1 MIRLSIIIKY
11 YLYSFLLLD
20 ALSGFMRIYS
30 GITNPL
36 FNIGYW
42 VRGPILV
49 LLFFYY
55 LVKLKNKKLFI
66 DEILA
71 MMIFAYFIFNLILNY
86 TIMPS
91 TRMIIENIPYILRQ
105 QFLIFLLVYLRN
117 RFIFSETLIKK
128 VVMINFSIL
137 TLNLMIGYFLGFG
150 LESYRFSGTSK
161 GMFQGGNPVSILNLV
176 FFTFFLMD
184 GALRK
189 KLIPIALTFF
199 NGFVI
204 ASKSIFG
211 FVIPIFFAL
220 KRRYLSLNKIIFY
233 NIFAIIII
241 FSFDYM
247 TNKAVE
253 LYEERFGL
261 NITKSI
267 AAAERVGGLYDNK
280 TLNNVAS
287 INFRRYASM
296 NIQMEESLDGF
307 NSTFFGISLAGQNIF
322 WEKRGE
328 FIFRHASMDFF
339 DFFFKYGIVGTIL
352 FVLILFKN
360 YRLYVSK
367 IFNRDGLVFTLFFL
381 YAFFGGHVIDSVT
394 SGSLFFFFLGK
405 ISGNNNQ
412 DGLIINK
419 D

>member
-1 MIRLSIIIKY
+1 MIRLSAIIKY
-11 YLYSFLLLD
+11 YLYFFLLID
-20 ALSGFMRIYS
+20 AFSGFIRIYS
-30 GITNPL
+30 GITNPI

-49 LLFFYY
+49 LLLYYY
-55 LVKLKNKKLFI
+55 LIQLKKRKLFI
-66 DEILA
+66 DEFLA
-71 MMIFAYFIFNLILNY
+71 LIIFAYFIFNLFLNY

-91 TRMIIENIPYILRQ
+91 SRMIIENIPYILRQ
-105 QFLIFLLVYLRN
+105 QFLIFLLVYIRN
-117 RFIFSETLIKK
+117 RLTFSDALVKK
-128 VVMINFSIL
+128 VIMINFSVL
-137 TLNLMIGYFLGFG
+137 TLNLVIGYFLGFG

-189 KLIPIALTFF
+189 NFIPILLTFF

-211 FVIPIFFAL
+211 FIIPIFFAL

-233 NIFAIIII
+233 NILAIIIL

-247 TNKAVE
+247 SNKAVE
-253 LYEERFGL
+253 LYEKRFGL
-261 NITKSI
+261 NISKSI
-267 AAAERVGGLYDNK
+267 AAAERVGGLYDNQ

-296 NIQMEESLDGF
+296 NIQMEESWKGF
-307 NSTFFGISLAGQNIF
+307 NSTIFGISLAGQNIF

-339 DFFFKYGIVGTIL
+339 DFFFKYGIIGTVI
-352 FVLILFKN
+352 FTMILFKN
-360 YRLYVSK
+360 YNLYISK
-367 IFNRDGLVFTLFFL
+367 IFSRDGLVFTLFFL

-405 ISGNNNQ
+405 ISGKNNQ
-412 DGLIINK
+412 NDSN
-419 D
+419 

>member
-1 MIRLSIIIKY
+1 MIRLSAIIKY
-11 YLYSFLLLD
+11 YLYFFLLID
-20 ALSGFMRIYS
+20 AFSGFIRIYS
-30 GITNPL
+30 GITNPI

-49 LLFFYY
+49 LLLYYY
-55 LVKLKNKKLFI
+55 LIQLKKRKLFI
-66 DEILA
+66 DEFLA
-71 MMIFAYFIFNLILNY
+71 LIIFAYFIFNLFLNY

-91 TRMIIENIPYILRQ
+91 SRMIIENIPYILRQ
-105 QFLIFLLVYLRN
+105 QFLIFLLVYIRN
-117 RFIFSETLIKK
+117 RLTFSDALVKK
-128 VVMINFSIL
+128 VIMINFSVL
-137 TLNLMIGYFLGFG
+137 TLNLVIGYFLGFG

-189 KLIPIALTFF
+189 KLIPILLTFF

-211 FVIPIFFAL
+211 FIIPIFFAL

-233 NIFAIIII
+233 NILAIIIL

-247 TNKAVE
+247 SNKAVE
-253 LYEERFGL
+253 LYEKRFGL
-261 NITKSI
+261 NISKSI
-267 AAAERVGGLYDNK
+267 AAAERVGGLYDNQ

-296 NIQMEESLDGF
+296 NIQMEESWKGF
-307 NSTFFGISLAGQNIF
+307 NSTIFGISLAGQNIF

-339 DFFFKYGIVGTIL
+339 DFFFKYGIIGTVL
-352 FVLILFKN
+352 FTMILFKN
-360 YRLYVSK
+360 YNLYISK
-367 IFNRDGLVFTLFFL
+367 IFSRDGLVFTLFFL

-394 SGSLFFFFLGK
+394 SGTLFFFFLGK
-405 ISGNNNQ
+405 ISGKNNQ
-412 DGLIINK
+412 NDSN
-419 D
+419 

>member
-1 MIRLSIIIKY
+1 MIRLSAIIRY
-11 YLYSFLLLD
+11 YLYFFLLID
-20 ALSGFMRIYS
+20 AFSGFTRIYS
-30 GITNPL
+30 GITNPI

-49 LLFFYY
+49 LLLYYY
-55 LVKLKNKKLFI
+55 LIQLKKRKLFI
-66 DEILA
+66 DEFLA
-71 MMIFAYFIFNLILNY
+71 LIIFAYFIFNLFLNY

-91 TRMIIENIPYILRQ
+91 SRMIIENIPYILRQ
-105 QFLIFLLVYLRN
+105 QFLIFLLVYIRN
-117 RFIFSETLIKK
+117 RLTFSDALVKK
-128 VVMINFSIL
+128 VIMINFSVL
-137 TLNLMIGYFLGFG
+137 TLNLVIGYFLGFG

-189 KLIPIALTFF
+189 KFIPILLTFF

-211 FVIPIFFAL
+211 FIIPIFFAL

-233 NIFAIIII
+233 NILAIIILL
-241 FSFDYM
+241 SFDYM
-247 TNKAVE
+247 SNKAVE
-253 LYEERFGL
+253 LYEKRFGL
-261 NITKSI
+261 NISKSI
-267 AAAERVGGLYDNK
+267 AAAERVGGLYDNQ

-296 NIQMEESLDGF
+296 NIQMEESWKGF
-307 NSTFFGISLAGQNIF
+307 NSTIFGISLAGQNIF

-339 DFFFKYGIVGTIL
+339 DFFFKYGIIGTVL
-352 FVLILFKN
+352 FTMILFKN
-360 YRLYVSK
+360 YNLYISK
-367 IFNRDGLVFTLFFL
+367 IFSRDGLVFTLFFL

-405 ISGNNNQ
+405 ISGKNNQ
-412 DGLIINK
+412 NDSN
-419 D
+419 

>member
-1 MIRLSIIIKY
+1 MIRLSAIIKY
-11 YLYSFLLLD
+11 YLYFFLLID
-20 ALSGFMRIYS
+20 AFSGFIRIYS
-30 GITNPL
+30 GITNPI

-49 LLFFYY
+49 FLLYYY
-55 LVKLKNKKLFI
+55 LIQLKKRKLFI
-66 DEILA
+66 DEFLA
-71 MMIFAYFIFNLILNY
+71 LVIFTYFMFNLILNY

-91 TRMIIENIPYILRQ
+91 SRMILENIPYILRQ
-105 QFLIFLLVYLRN
+105 QFLIFLLVYIRN
-117 RFIFSETLIKK
+117 RLTFSDALVKK
-128 VVMINFSIL
+128 VIMINFSIL
-137 TLNLMIGYFLGFG
+137 TINLVIGYFLGFG

-189 KLIPIALTFF
+189 KFIPILFTFF

-211 FVIPIFFAL
+211 FIIPIFFAL

-233 NIFAIIII
+233 NILAIIIL

-247 TNKAVE
+247 SNKAIE
-253 LYEERFGL
+253 LYEKRFGL
-261 NITKSI
+261 NISKSI
-267 AAAERVGGLYDNK
+267 AAAEKVGGLYDNQ

-287 INFRRYASM
+287 VNFRRYASM
-296 NIQMEESLDGF
+296 NIQMEESWKGF
-307 NSTFFGISLAGQNIF
+307 NSTIFGISLAGQNIF

-339 DFFFKYGIVGTIL
+339 DFFFKYGIIGTVL
-352 FVLILFKN
+352 FIMILFKN
-360 YRLYVSK
+360 FNLYVSK
-367 IFNRDGLVFTLFFL
+367 IFSRDGLVFTLFFL

-405 ISGNNNQ
+405 ISGKNNQ
-412 DGLIINK
+412 NDSN
-419 D
+419 

>member
-1 MIRLSIIIKY
+1 MIRLSAIIKY
-11 YLYSFLLLD
+11 YLYFFLLID
-20 ALSGFMRIYS
+20 AFSGFIRIYS
-30 GITNPL
+30 GITNPI

-49 LLFFYY
+49 LLLYYY
-55 LVKLKNKKLFI
+55 LIQLKKRKLFI
-66 DEILA
+66 DEFLA
-71 MMIFAYFIFNLILNY
+71 LIIFAYFIFNLFLNY
-86 TIMPS
+86 TILPS
-91 TRMIIENIPYILRQ
+91 SRMIIENIPYILRQ
-105 QFLIFLLVYLRN
+105 QFLIFLLVYIRN
-117 RFIFSETLIKK
+117 RLTFSDALVKK
-128 VVMINFSIL
+128 VIMINFSVL
-137 TLNLMIGYFLGFG
+137 TLNLVIGYFLGFG

-189 KLIPIALTFF
+189 KFIPILLTFF

-211 FVIPIFFAL
+211 FIIPIFFAL

-233 NIFAIIII
+233 NILAIIIL

-247 TNKAVE
+247 SNKAVE
-253 LYEERFGL
+253 LYEKRFGL
-261 NITKSI
+261 NISKSI
-267 AAAERVGGLYDNK
+267 AAAERVGGLYDNQ

-296 NIQMEESLDGF
+296 NIQMEESWKGF
-307 NSTFFGISLAGQNIF
+307 NSTIFGISLAGQNIF

-339 DFFFKYGIVGTIL
+339 DFFFKYGIIGTVL
-352 FVLILFKN
+352 FTMILFKN
-360 YRLYVSK
+360 YNLYISK
-367 IFNRDGLVFTLFFL
+367 IFTRDGLVFTLFFL

-405 ISGNNNQ
+405 ISGKNNQ
-412 DGLIINK
+412 NDSN
-419 D
+419 

>member
-1 MIRLSIIIKY
+1 MIRLSAIIKY
-11 YLYSFLLLD
+11 YLYFFLLID
-20 ALSGFMRIYS
+20 AFSGFIRIYS
-30 GITNPL
+30 GITNPI

-49 LLFFYY
+49 LLLYYY
-55 LVKLKNKKLFI
+55 LIQLKKRKLFI
-66 DEILA
+66 DEFLA
-71 MMIFAYFIFNLILNY
+71 LIIFTYFIFNLFLNY

-91 TRMIIENIPYILRQ
+91 SRMIIENIPYILRQ
-105 QFLIFLLVYLRN
+105 QFLIFLLVYIRN
-117 RFIFSETLIKK
+117 RLTFSDALVKK
-128 VVMINFSIL
+128 VIMINFSVL
-137 TLNLMIGYFLGFG
+137 TLNLVIGYFLGFG

-189 KLIPIALTFF
+189 KFIPILLTFF

-211 FVIPIFFAL
+211 FIIPIFFAL

-233 NIFAIIII
+233 NILAIIIL

-247 TNKAVE
+247 SNKAVE
-253 LYEERFGL
+253 LYEKRFGL
-261 NITKSI
+261 NISKSI
-267 AAAERVGGLYDNK
+267 AAAERVGGLYDNQ

-296 NIQMEESLDGF
+296 NIQMEESWKGF
-307 NSTFFGISLAGQNIF
+307 NSTIFGISLAGQNIF

-339 DFFFKYGIVGTIL
+339 DFFFKYGIIGTVL
-352 FVLILFKN
+352 FTMILFKN
-360 YRLYVSK
+360 YNLYISK
-367 IFNRDGLVFTLFFL
+367 IFSRDGLVFTLFFL

-405 ISGNNNQ
+405 ISGKNNQ
-412 DGLIINK
+412 NDSN
-419 D
+419 

>member
-1 MIRLSIIIKY
+1 MIRLSVIIKY
-11 YLYSFLLLD
+11 YLYFFLLID
-20 ALSGFMRIYS
+20 AFSGFIRIYS
-30 GITNPL
+30 GITNPI

-49 LLFFYY
+49 FLLYYY
-55 LVKLKNKKLFI
+55 LIQLKKRKLFI
-66 DEILA
+66 DEFLA
-71 MMIFAYFIFNLILNY
+71 LIIFAYFIFNLFLNY

-91 TRMIIENIPYILRQ
+91 SRMIIENIPYILRQ
-105 QFLIFLLVYLRN
+105 QFLIFLLVYIRN
-117 RFIFSETLIKK
+117 RLTFSDALVKI
-128 VVMINFSIL
+128 VIMINFSVL
-137 TLNLMIGYFLGFG
+137 TLNLVIGYFLGFG

-189 KLIPIALTFF
+189 KFIPILLTFF

-211 FVIPIFFAL
+211 FIIPIFFAL

-233 NIFAIIII
+233 NILAIIIL

-247 TNKAVE
+247 SNKAVE
-253 LYEERFGL
+253 LYEKRFGL
-261 NITKSI
+261 NISKSI
-267 AAAERVGGLYDNK
+267 AAAERVGGLYDNQ

-296 NIQMEESLDGF
+296 NIQMEESWKGF
-307 NSTFFGISLAGQNIF
+307 NSTIFGISLAGQNIF

-339 DFFFKYGIVGTIL
+339 DFFFKYGIIGTVLFTMIL
-352 FVLILFKN
+352 IKN
-360 YRLYVSK
+360 YNLYILK
-367 IFNRDGLVFTLFFL
+367 IFSRDGLVFTLFFL

-405 ISGNNNQ
+405 ISGKNNQ
-412 DGLIINK
+412 NDSN
-419 D
+419 

>member
-1 MIRLSIIIKY
+1 MIRLSVIIKY
-11 YLYSFLLLD
+11 YLYFFLLID
-20 ALSGFMRIYS
+20 AFSGFIRIYS
-30 GITNPL
+30 GITNPI

-49 LLFFYY
+49 LLLYYY
-55 LVKLKNKKLFI
+55 LIQLKKRKLFI
-66 DEILA
+66 DEFLA
-71 MMIFAYFIFNLILNY
+71 LIIFAYFIFNLFLNY
-86 TIMPS
+86 TILPS
-91 TRMIIENIPYILRQ
+91 SRMIIENIPYILRQ
-105 QFLIFLLVYLRN
+105 QFLIFLLVYIRN
-117 RFIFSETLIKK
+117 RLTFSDALVKK
-128 VVMINFSIL
+128 VIMINFSVL
-137 TLNLMIGYFLGFG
+137 TLNLVIGYFLGFG

-189 KLIPIALTFF
+189 KFIPILLTFF

-211 FVIPIFFAL
+211 FIIPIFFAL

-233 NIFAIIII
+233 NILAIIILL
-241 FSFDYM
+241 SFDYM
-247 TNKAVE
+247 SNKAVE
-253 LYEERFGL
+253 LYEKRFGL
-261 NITKSI
+261 NISKSI
-267 AAAERVGGLYDNK
+267 AAAERVGGLYDNQ

-296 NIQMEESLDGF
+296 NIQMEESWKGF
-307 NSTFFGISLAGQNIF
+307 NSTIFGISLAGQNIF

-339 DFFFKYGIVGTIL
+339 DFFFKYGIIGTVL
-352 FVLILFKN
+352 FTMILFKN
-360 YRLYVSK
+360 YKLYISK
-367 IFNRDGLVFTLFFL
+367 IFSRDGLVFTLFFL

-405 ISGNNNQ
+405 ISGKNNQ
-412 DGLIINK
+412 NDSN
-419 D
+419 

>member
-1 MIRLSIIIKY
+1 MIRLSAIIKY
-11 YLYSFLLLD
+11 YLYFFLLID
-20 ALSGFMRIYS
+20 AFSGFIRIYS
-30 GITNPL
+30 GITNPI

-49 LLFFYY
+49 FLLYYY
-55 LVKLKNKKLFI
+55 LIQLKKRKLFI
-66 DEILA
+66 DEFLA
-71 MMIFAYFIFNLILNY
+71 LVIFAYFIFNLFLNY

-91 TRMIIENIPYILRQ
+91 SRMIIENIPYILRQ
-105 QFLIFLLVYLRN
+105 QFLIFLLVYIRN
-117 RFIFSETLIKK
+117 RLTFSEALVKK
-128 VVMINFSIL
+128 VIMINFSIL
-137 TLNLMIGYFLGFG
+137 TINLVIGYFLGFG

-189 KLIPIALTFF
+189 RFIPILFTFF

-211 FVIPIFFAL
+211 FIIPIFFAL

-233 NIFAIIII
+233 NILAIIIL

-247 TNKAVE
+247 SNKAIE
-253 LYEERFGL
+253 LYEKRFGL
-261 NITKSI
+261 NISKSI
-267 AAAERVGGLYDNK
+267 AAAEKVGGLYDNQ

-287 INFRRYASM
+287 VNFRRYASM
-296 NIQMEESLDGF
+296 NIQMEESWKGF
-307 NSTFFGISLAGQNIF
+307 NSTIFGISLAGQNIF

-339 DFFFKYGIVGTIL
+339 DFFFKYGIIGTVL
-352 FVLILFKN
+352 FIMILFKN
-360 YRLYVSK
+360 FNLYVSK
-367 IFNRDGLVFTLFFL
+367 MFSRDGLVFTLFFL

-405 ISGNNNQ
+405 ISGKNNQ
-412 DGLIINK
+412 NDSN
-419 D
+419 

>member
-1 MIRLSIIIKY
+1 MIRLSVIIKY
-11 YLYSFLLLD
+11 YLYFFLLID
-20 ALSGFMRIYS
+20 AFSGFIRIYS
-30 GITNPL
+30 GITNPI

-42 VRGPILV
+42 VRGPILI
-49 LLFFYY
+49 LLLYYY
-55 LVKLKNKKLFI
+55 LIQLKKRKLFI
-66 DEILA
+66 DEFLA
-71 MMIFAYFIFNLILNY
+71 LIIFAYFIFNLFLNY

-91 TRMIIENIPYILRQ
+91 SRMIIENIPYILRQ
-105 QFLIFLLVYLRN
+105 QFLIFLLVYIRN
-117 RFIFSETLIKK
+117 RLTFSDALVKK
-128 VVMINFSIL
+128 VIMINFSVL
-137 TLNLMIGYFLGFG
+137 TLNLVIGYFLGFG

-189 KLIPIALTFF
+189 KFIPILLTFF

-211 FVIPIFFAL
+211 FIIPIFFAL

-233 NIFAIIII
+233 NILAIIIL

-247 TNKAVE
+247 SNKAVE
-253 LYEERFGL
+253 LYEKRFGL
-261 NITKSI
+261 NISKSI
-267 AAAERVGGLYDNK
+267 AAAERVGGLYDNQ

-296 NIQMEESLDGF
+296 NIQMEESLKGF
-307 NSTFFGISLAGQNIF
+307 NSTIFGISLAGQNIF

-339 DFFFKYGIVGTIL
+339 DFFFKYGIIGTVL
-352 FVLILFKN
+352 FTMILFKN
-360 YRLYVSK
+360 YNLYISK
-367 IFNRDGLVFTLFFL
+367 IFSRDGLVFTLFFL

-405 ISGNNNQ
+405 ISGKNNQ
-412 DGLIINK
+412 NDSN
-419 D
+419 

>member
-1 MIRLSIIIKY
+1 MIRLSVIIKY
-11 YLYSFLLLD
+11 YLYFFLLID
-20 ALSGFMRIYS
+20 AFSGFIRIYS
-30 GITNPL
+30 GITNPI

-49 LLFFYY
+49 LLLYYY
-55 LVKLKNKKLFI
+55 LIQLKKRKLFI
-66 DEILA
+66 DEFLA
-71 MMIFAYFIFNLILNY
+71 LIIFAYFIFNLFLNY
-86 TIMPS
+86 TILPS
-91 TRMIIENIPYILRQ
+91 SRMIIENIPYILRQ
-105 QFLIFLLVYLRN
+105 QFLIFLLVYIRN
-117 RFIFSETLIKK
+117 RLTFSDALVKK
-128 VVMINFSIL
+128 VIMINFSVL
-137 TLNLMIGYFLGFG
+137 TLNLVIGYFLGFG

-189 KLIPIALTFF
+189 KLIPILLTFF

-211 FVIPIFFAL
+211 FIIPIFFAL

-233 NIFAIIII
+233 NILAIIIL

-247 TNKAVE
+247 SNKAVE
-253 LYEERFGL
+253 LYEKRFGL
-261 NITKSI
+261 NISKSI
-267 AAAERVGGLYDNK
+267 AAAERVGGLYDNQ

-296 NIQMEESLDGF
+296 NIQMEESWKGF
-307 NSTFFGISLAGQNIF
+307 NSTIFGISLAGQNIF

-339 DFFFKYGIVGTIL
+339 DFFFKYGIIGTVL
-352 FVLILFKN
+352 FTMILFKN
-360 YRLYVSK
+360 YNLYISK
-367 IFNRDGLVFTLFFL
+367 IFNRDGLVFILFFL

-405 ISGNNNQ
+405 ISGKNNQ
-412 DGLIINK
+412 NDSN
-419 D
+419 

>member
-1 MIRLSIIIKY
+1 MIRLSVIIKY
-11 YLYSFLLLD
+11 YLYFFLLID
-20 ALSGFMRIYS
+20 AFSGFIRIYS
-30 GITNPL
+30 GITNPI

-42 VRGPILV
+42 VRGPILI
-49 LLFFYY
+49 LLLYYY
-55 LVKLKNKKLFI
+55 LIQLKKRKLFI
-66 DEILA
+66 DEFLA
-71 MMIFAYFIFNLILNY
+71 LIIFAYFIFNLFLNY

-91 TRMIIENIPYILRQ
+91 SRMIIENIPYILRQ
-105 QFLIFLLVYLRN
+105 QFLIFLLVYIRN
-117 RFIFSETLIKK
+117 RLTFSDALVKK
-128 VVMINFSIL
+128 VIMINFSVL
-137 TLNLMIGYFLGFG
+137 TLNLVIGYFLGFG

-189 KLIPIALTFF
+189 KFIPILLTFF

-211 FVIPIFFAL
+211 FIIPIFFAL

-233 NIFAIIII
+233 NILAIIIL

-247 TNKAVE
+247 SNKAVE
-253 LYEERFGL
+253 LYEKRFGL
-261 NITKSI
+261 NISKSI
-267 AAAERVGGLYDNK
+267 AAAERVGGLYDNQ

-296 NIQMEESLDGF
+296 NIQMEESWKGF
-307 NSTFFGISLAGQNIF
+307 NSTIFGISLAGQNIF

-339 DFFFKYGIVGTIL
+339 DFFFKYGIIGTVL
-352 FVLILFKN
+352 FTMILFKN
-360 YRLYVSK
+360 YKLYISK
-367 IFNRDGLVFTLFFL
+367 IFSRDGLVFTLFFL

-405 ISGNNNQ
+405 ISGKNNQ
-412 DGLIINK
+412 NDSN
-419 D
+419 

>member
-1 MIRLSIIIKY
+1 MIRLSVIIKY
-11 YLYSFLLLD
+11 YLYFFLLID
-20 ALSGFMRIYS
+20 AFSGFIRIYS
-30 GITNPL
+30 GITNPI

-42 VRGPILV
+42 VRGPILI
-49 LLFFYY
+49 LLLYYY
-55 LVKLKNKKLFI
+55 LIQLKKRKLFI
-66 DEILA
+66 DEFLA
-71 MMIFAYFIFNLILNY
+71 LIIFAYFIFNLFLNY

-91 TRMIIENIPYILRQ
+91 SRMIIENIPYILRQ
-105 QFLIFLLVYLRN
+105 QFLIFLLVYIRN
-117 RFIFSETLIKK
+117 RLTFSDALVKK
-128 VVMINFSIL
+128 VIMINFSVL
-137 TLNLMIGYFLGFG
+137 TLNLVIGYFLGFG

-189 KLIPIALTFF
+189 KLIPILLTFF

-211 FVIPIFFAL
+211 FIIPIFFAL

-233 NIFAIIII
+233 NILAIIIL

-247 TNKAVE
+247 SNKAVE
-253 LYEERFGL
+253 LYEKRFGL
-261 NITKSI
+261 NISKSI
-267 AAAERVGGLYDNK
+267 AAAERVGGLYDNQ

-296 NIQMEESLDGF
+296 NIQMEESWKGF
-307 NSTFFGISLAGQNIF
+307 NSTIFGISLAGQNIF

-339 DFFFKYGIVGTIL
+339 DFFFKYGIIGTVL
-352 FVLILFKN
+352 FTMILFKN
-360 YRLYVSK
+360 YNLYISK
-367 IFNRDGLVFTLFFL
+367 IFSRDGLVFTLFFL

-405 ISGNNNQ
+405 ISGKNNQ
-412 DGLIINK
+412 NDSN
-419 D
+419 

>member
-1 MIRLSIIIKY
+1 MIRLSVIIKY
-11 YLYSFLLLD
+11 YLYFFLLID
-20 ALSGFMRIYS
+20 AFSGFIRIYS
-30 GITNPL
+30 GITNPI

-49 LLFFYY
+49 LLLYYY
-55 LVKLKNKKLFI
+55 LIQLKKRKLFI
-66 DEILA
+66 DEFLA
-71 MMIFAYFIFNLILNY
+71 LIIFAYFIFNLFLNY

-91 TRMIIENIPYILRQ
+91 SRMIIENIPYILRQ
-105 QFLIFLLVYLRN
+105 QFLIFLLVYIRN
-117 RFIFSETLIKK
+117 RLTFSDALVKK
-128 VVMINFSIL
+128 VIMINFSVL
-137 TLNLMIGYFLGFG
+137 TLNLVIGYFLGFG

-189 KLIPIALTFF
+189 KFIPILLTFF

-211 FVIPIFFAL
+211 FIIPIFFAL

-233 NIFAIIII
+233 NILAIIIL

-247 TNKAVE
+247 SNKAVE
-253 LYEERFGL
+253 LYEKRFGL
-261 NITKSI
+261 NISKSI
-267 AAAERVGGLYDNK
+267 AAAERVGGLYDNQ

-296 NIQMEESLDGF
+296 NIQMEESWKGF
-307 NSTFFGISLAGQNIF
+307 NSTIFGISLAGQNIF

-339 DFFFKYGIVGTIL
+339 DFFFKYGIIGTVL
-352 FVLILFKN
+352 FTMILFKN
-360 YRLYVSK
+360 YKLYISK
-367 IFNRDGLVFTLFFL
+367 IFSRDGLVFTLFFL

-405 ISGNNNQ
+405 ISGKNNKN
-412 DGLIINK
+412 DSN
-419 D
+419 

>member
-1 MIRLSIIIKY
+1 MIRLSAIIKY
-11 YLYSFLLLD
+11 YLYFFLLID
-20 ALSGFMRIYS
+20 AFSGFIRIYS
-30 GITNPL
+30 GITNPI

-49 LLFFYY
+49 FLLYYY
-55 LVKLKNKKLFI
+55 LIQLKKRKLFI
-66 DEILA
+66 DEFLA
-71 MMIFAYFIFNLILNY
+71 LVIFSYFIFNLFLNY

-91 TRMIIENIPYILRQ
+91 SRMILENIPYILRQ
-105 QFLIFLLVYLRN
+105 QFLIFLLVYIRN
-117 RFIFSETLIKK
+117 RLTFSDALVKK
-128 VVMINFSIL
+128 VIMINFSIL
-137 TLNLMIGYFLGFG
+137 TINLVIGYFLGFG

-189 KLIPIALTFF
+189 RFIPILFTFF

-211 FVIPIFFAL
+211 FIIPIFFAL

-233 NIFAIIII
+233 NILAIIIL

-247 TNKAVE
+247 SNKAIE
-253 LYEERFGL
+253 LYEKRFGL
-261 NITKSI
+261 NISKSI
-267 AAAERVGGLYDNK
+267 AAAEKVGGLYDNQ

-287 INFRRYASM
+287 VNFRRYASM
-296 NIQMEESLDGF
+296 NIQMEESWKGF
-307 NSTFFGISLAGQNIF
+307 NSTIFGISLAGQNIF

-339 DFFFKYGIVGTIL
+339 DFFFKYGIMGTVL
-352 FVLILFKN
+352 FIMILFKN
-360 YRLYVSK
+360 FNLYVSK
-367 IFNRDGLVFTLFFL
+367 IFSRDGLVFTLFFL

-405 ISGNNNQ
+405 ISGKNNQ
-412 DGLIINK
+412 NDSN
-419 D
+419 

>member
-1 MIRLSIIIKY
+1 MIRLSVIIKY
-11 YLYSFLLLD
+11 YLYFFLLID
-20 ALSGFMRIYS
+20 AFSGFIRIYS
-30 GITNPL
+30 GITNPI

-49 LLFFYY
+49 FLLYYY
-55 LVKLKNKKLFI
+55 LIQLKKRKLFI
-66 DEILA
+66 DEFLA
-71 MMIFAYFIFNLILNY
+71 LIIFAYFIFNLFLNY

-91 TRMIIENIPYILRQ
+91 SRMIIENIPYILRQ
-105 QFLIFLLVYLRN
+105 QFLIFLLVYIRN
-117 RFIFSETLIKK
+117 RLTFSDALVKK
-128 VVMINFSIL
+128 VIMINFSVL
-137 TLNLMIGYFLGFG
+137 TLNLVIGYFLGFG

-189 KLIPIALTFF
+189 KFIPILLTFF

-211 FVIPIFFAL
+211 FIIPIFFAL

-233 NIFAIIII
+233 NILAIIIL

-247 TNKAVE
+247 SNKAVE
-253 LYEERFGL
+253 LYEKRFGL
-261 NITKSI
+261 NISKSI
-267 AAAERVGGLYDNK
+267 AAAERVGGLYDNQ

-296 NIQMEESLDGF
+296 NIQMEESWKGF
-307 NSTFFGISLAGQNIF
+307 NSTIFGISLAGQNIF

-339 DFFFKYGIVGTIL
+339 DFFFKYGIIGTVLFTMIL
-352 FVLILFKN
+352 IKN
-360 YRLYVSK
+360 YNLYILK
-367 IFNRDGLVFTLFFL
+367 IFSRDGLVFTLFFL

-405 ISGNNNQ
+405 ISGKNNQ
-412 DGLIINK
+412 NDSN
-419 D
+419 

>member
-1 MIRLSIIIKY
+1 MIRLSAIIKY
-11 YLYSFLLLD
+11 YLYFFLLID
-20 ALSGFMRIYS
+20 AFSGFIRIYS
-30 GITNPL
+30 GITNPI

-49 LLFFYY
+49 FLLYYY
-55 LVKLKNKKLFI
+55 LIQLKKKKLFI
-66 DEILA
+66 DEFLA
-71 MMIFAYFIFNLILNY
+71 LVIFTYFMFNLILNY

-91 TRMIIENIPYILRQ
+91 SRMILENIPYILRQ
-105 QFLIFLLVYLRN
+105 QFLIFLLVYIRN
-117 RFIFSETLIKK
+117 RLTFSDTLVKK
-128 VVMINFSIL
+128 VIMINFSIL
-137 TLNLMIGYFLGFG
+137 TINLVIGYFLGFG

-189 KLIPIALTFF
+189 KFIPILFTFF

-211 FVIPIFFAL
+211 FIIPIFFAL
-220 KRRYLSLNKIIFY
+220 KRQYLSLNKIIFY
-233 NIFAIIII
+233 NILAIIIL

-247 TNKAVE
+247 SNKAIE
-253 LYEERFGL
+253 LYEKRFGL
-261 NITKSI
+261 NISKSI
-267 AAAERVGGLYDNK
+267 AAAEKVGGLYDNQ

-287 INFRRYASM
+287 VNFRRYASM
-296 NIQMEESLDGF
+296 NIQMEESWKGF
-307 NSTFFGISLAGQNIF
+307 NSTIFGISLAGQNIF

-339 DFFFKYGIVGTIL
+339 DFFFKYGIIGT
-352 FVLILFKN
+352 VLLIMILFKN
-360 YRLYVSK
+360 FNLYVSK
-367 IFNRDGLVFTLFFL
+367 IFSRDGLVFTLFFI

-405 ISGNNNQ
+405 ISGKNNQ
-412 DGLIINK
+412 NDSN
-419 D
+419 

>member
-1 MIRLSIIIKY
+1 MIKLSVIIKY
-11 YLYSFLLLD
+11 YLYFFLLID
-20 ALSGFMRIYS
+20 AFSGFIRIYS
-30 GITNPL
+30 GVTNPI

-49 LLFFYY
+49 LLLYYY
-55 LVKLKNKKLFI
+55 LVQLKKRKLFI
-66 DEILA
+66 DEFLA
-71 MMIFAYFIFNLILNY
+71 LVIFAYFIFNLFLNY

-91 TRMIIENIPYILRQ
+91 SRMIIENIPYILRQ
-105 QFLIFLLVYLRN
+105 QFLIFLLVYIRN
-117 RFIFSETLIKK
+117 RLTFSDTLIKK
-128 VVMINFSIL
+128 VVMINFFIL
-137 TLNLMIGYFLGFG
+137 TLNLVIGYFLGFG

-176 FFTFFLMD
+176 FFTFFIMD

-189 KLIPIALTFF
+189 KIIPILLTFF

-211 FVIPIFFAL
+211 FIIPIFFAL
-220 KRRYLSLNKIIFY
+220 KRRYLSFNKIVFY
-233 NIFAIIII
+233 NILAIFIL

-247 TNKAVE
+247 SYNAIE
-253 LYEERFGL
+253 LYEKRFGL
-261 NITKSI
+261 NISKSI
-267 AAAERVGGLYDNK
+267 AAAEKVGGLYDNQ

-287 INFRRYASM
+287 VNFRRYASM
-296 NIQMEESLDGF
+296 NIQMEESWKGF
-307 NSTFFGISLAGQNIF
+307 NSTMFGISLAGQNIF

-339 DFFFKYGIVGTIL
+339 DFFFKYGIIGTII
-352 FVLILFKN
+352 FIMILFKN
-360 YRLYVSK
+360 FNLYLSK

-405 ISGNNNQ
+405 ISGKNNQ
-412 DGLIINK
+412 NDSN
-419 D
+419 

>member
-1 MIRLSIIIKY
+1 MIRLSAIIKY
-11 YLYSFLLLD
+11 YLYFFLLID
-20 ALSGFMRIYS
+20 AFSGFIRIYS
-30 GITNPL
+30 GITNPI

-49 LLFFYY
+49 LLLYYY
-55 LVKLKNKKLFI
+55 LIQLKKRKLFI
-66 DEILA
+66 DEFLA
-71 MMIFAYFIFNLILNY
+71 LIIFAYFIFNLFLNY
-86 TIMPS
+86 TILPS
-91 TRMIIENIPYILRQ
+91 SRMIIENIPYILRQ
-105 QFLIFLLVYLRN
+105 QFLIFLLVYIRN
-117 RFIFSETLIKK
+117 RLTFSDALVKK
-128 VVMINFSIL
+128 VIMINFSVL
-137 TLNLMIGYFLGFG
+137 TLNLVIGYFLGFG

-189 KLIPIALTFF
+189 KFIPILLTFF

-211 FVIPIFFAL
+211 FIIPIFFAL

-233 NIFAIIII
+233 NILAIIIL

-247 TNKAVE
+247 SNKAVE
-253 LYEERFGL
+253 LYEKRFGL
-261 NITKSI
+261 NISKSI
-267 AAAERVGGLYDNK
+267 AAAERVGGLYDNQ

-296 NIQMEESLDGF
+296 NIQMEESWKGF
-307 NSTFFGISLAGQNIF
+307 NSTIFGISLAGQNIF

-339 DFFFKYGIVGTIL
+339 DFFFKYGIIGTVL
-352 FVLILFKN
+352 FTMILFKN
-360 YRLYVSK
+360 YKLYISK
-367 IFNRDGLVFTLFFL
+367 IFSRDGLVFTLFFL

-405 ISGNNNQ
+405 ISGKNNQ
-412 DGLIINK
+412 NDSN
-419 D
+419 

>member
-1 MIRLSIIIKY
+1 MIRLSVIIKY
-11 YLYSFLLLD
+11 YLYFFLLID
-20 ALSGFMRIYS
+20 AFSGFIRIYS
-30 GITNPL
+30 GITNPI

-49 LLFFYY
+49 LLLYYY
-55 LVKLKNKKLFI
+55 LIQLKKRKLFI
-66 DEILA
+66 DEFLA
-71 MMIFAYFIFNLILNY
+71 LIIFAYFIFNLFLNY

-91 TRMIIENIPYILRQ
+91 SRMIIENIPYILRQ
-105 QFLIFLLVYLRN
+105 QFLIFLLVYIRN
-117 RFIFSETLIKK
+117 RLTFSDALVKK
-128 VVMINFSIL
+128 VIMINFSVL
-137 TLNLMIGYFLGFG
+137 TLNLVIGYFLGFG

-189 KLIPIALTFF
+189 KFIPILLTFF

-211 FVIPIFFAL
+211 FIIPIFFAL

-233 NIFAIIII
+233 NILAIIIL

-247 TNKAVE
+247 SNKAVE
-253 LYEERFGL
+253 LYEKRFGL
-261 NITKSI
+261 NISKSI
-267 AAAERVGGLYDNK
+267 AAAERVGGLYDNQ

-296 NIQMEESLDGF
+296 TIQMEESWKGF
-307 NSTFFGISLAGQNIF
+307 NSTIFGISLAGQNIF

-339 DFFFKYGIVGTIL
+339 DFFFKYGIIGTVL
-352 FVLILFKN
+352 FTMILFKN
-360 YRLYVSK
+360 YKLYISK
-367 IFNRDGLVFTLFFL
+367 IFSRDGLVFTLFFL

-405 ISGNNNQ
+405 ISGKNNQ
-412 DGLIINK
+412 NDSN
-419 D
+419 

>member
-1 MIRLSIIIKY
+1 MIRLSVIIKY
-11 YLYSFLLLD
+11 YLYFFLLID
-20 ALSGFMRIYS
+20 AFSGFIRIYS
-30 GITNPL
+30 GITNPI
-36 FNIGYW
+36 FNVGYW
-42 VRGPILV
+42 VRGPILIF
-49 LLFFYY
+49 LLYYY
-55 LVKLKNKKLFI
+55 LIQLKKRKLFI
-66 DEILA
+66 DEFLA
-71 MMIFAYFIFNLILNY
+71 LIIFGYFIFNLFLNY

-91 TRMIIENIPYILRQ
+91 SRMIIENIPYILRQ
-105 QFLIFLLVYLRN
+105 QFLIFLLVYIRN
-117 RFIFSETLIKK
+117 RFTFSEALVKK
-128 VVMINFSIL
+128 VIMVNFSVL
-137 TLNLMIGYFLGFG
+137 TLNLVIGYFLGYG

-189 KLIPIALTFF
+189 KFVPIFFTFF

-211 FVIPIFFAL
+211 FIIPIFFAL

-233 NIFAIIII
+233 NILTVIIL

-247 TNKAVE
+247 SIKAVE
-253 LYEERFGL
+253 LYEKRFGL
-261 NITKSI
+261 NISKSI
-267 AAAERVGGLYDNK
+267 AAAERVGGLYDNQ

-296 NIQMEESLDGF
+296 NIQMEESLKGF
-307 NSTFFGISLAGQNIF
+307 NSTIFGISLAGQNIF

-339 DFFFKYGIVGTIL
+339 DFFFKYGIIGTIL
-352 FVLILFKN
+352 FTMILFKN
-360 YRLYVSK
+360 YNLYVSK
-367 IFNRDGLVFTLFFL
+367 IFRRDGLVFILFFL

-405 ISGNNNQ
+405 ISGKNNQ
-412 DGLIINK
+412 NDSN
-419 D
+419 

>member
-1 MIRLSIIIKY
+1 MNFWLW
-11 YLYSFLLLD
+11 SFLL
-20 ALSGFMRIYS
+20 F
-30 GITNPL
+30 
-36 FNIGYW
+36 
-42 VRGPILV
+42 
-49 LLFFYY
+49 
-55 LVKLKNKKLFI
+55 
-66 DEILA
+66 
-71 MMIFAYFIFNLILNY
+71 FIFNLFLNY

-91 TRMIIENIPYILRQ
+91 SRMIIENIPYILRQ
-105 QFLIFLLVYLRN
+105 QFLIFLLVYIRN
-117 RFIFSETLIKK
+117 RLTFSDALVKK
-128 VVMINFSIL
+128 VIMINFSIL
-137 TLNLMIGYFLGFG
+137 TLNLVIGYFLGFG

-189 KLIPIALTFF
+189 KFIPILFTFF

-211 FVIPIFFAL
+211 FIIPIFFAL

-233 NIFAIIII
+233 NILAIIIL

-247 TNKAVE
+247 SNKAIE
-253 LYEERFGL
+253 LYEKRFGL
-261 NITKSI
+261 NISKSI
-267 AAAERVGGLYDNK
+267 AAAEKVGGLYDNQ

-287 INFRRYASM
+287 VNFRRYASM
-296 NIQMEESLDGF
+296 NIQMEESWKGF
-307 NSTFFGISLAGQNIF
+307 NSTIFGISLAGQNIF

-339 DFFFKYGIVGTIL
+339 DFFFKYGIIGTVL
-352 FVLILFKN
+352 FIMILFKN
-360 YRLYVSK
+360 FNLYVSK
-367 IFNRDGLVFTLFFL
+367 IFSRDGLVFTLFFL

-405 ISGNNNQ
+405 ISGKNNQ
-412 DGLIINK
+412 NDSN
-419 D
+419 

>member
-1 MIRLSIIIKY
+1 MIRLSVIIKY
-11 YLYSFLLLD
+11 YLYFFLLID
-20 ALSGFMRIYS
+20 AFSGFIRIYS
-30 GITNPL
+30 GITNPI

-49 LLFFYY
+49 LLLYYY
-55 LVKLKNKKLFI
+55 LIQLKKRKLFI
-66 DEILA
+66 DEFLA
-71 MMIFAYFIFNLILNY
+71 LIIFAYFIFNLFLNY

-91 TRMIIENIPYILRQ
+91 SRMIIENIPYILRQ
-105 QFLIFLLVYLRN
+105 QFLIFLLVYIRN
-117 RFIFSETLIKK
+117 RLTFSDALIKK
-128 VVMINFSIL
+128 VIMVNFSVL
-137 TLNLMIGYFLGFG
+137 TLNLVIGYFLGFG

-189 KLIPIALTFF
+189 KFIPILLTFF

-211 FVIPIFFAL
+211 FIIPIFFAL

-233 NIFAIIII
+233 NILAIIIL

-247 TNKAVE
+247 SNKAVE
-253 LYEERFGL
+253 LYEKRFGL
-261 NITKSI
+261 NISKSI
-267 AAAERVGGLYDNK
+267 AAAERVGGLYDNQ

-296 NIQMEESLDGF
+296 NIQMEESWKGF
-307 NSTFFGISLAGQNIF
+307 NSTIFGISLAGQNIF

-339 DFFFKYGIVGTIL
+339 DFFFKYGIIGTVL
-352 FVLILFKN
+352 FTMILFKN
-360 YRLYVSK
+360 YNLYISK
-367 IFNRDGLVFTLFFL
+367 IFSRDGLVFTLFFL

-394 SGSLFFFFLGK
+394 SGSLFFFFLVK
-405 ISGNNNQ
+405 ISGKNNQ
-412 DGLIINK
+412 NDSN
-419 D
+419 

>member
-1 MIRLSIIIKY
+1 MIRLSVIIKY
-11 YLYSFLLLD
+11 YLYFFLLID
-20 ALSGFMRIYS
+20 AFSGFIRIYS
-30 GITNPL
+30 GITNPI

-42 VRGPILV
+42 VRGPILI
-49 LLFFYY
+49 LLLYYY
-55 LVKLKNKKLFI
+55 LIQLKKRKLFI
-66 DEILA
+66 DEFLA
-71 MMIFAYFIFNLILNY
+71 LIIFAYFIFNLFLNY
-86 TIMPS
+86 TILPS
-91 TRMIIENIPYILRQ
+91 SRMIIENIPYILRQ
-105 QFLIFLLVYLRN
+105 QFLIFLLVYIRN
-117 RFIFSETLIKK
+117 RLTFSDALVKK
-128 VVMINFSIL
+128 VIMINFSVL
-137 TLNLMIGYFLGFG
+137 TLNLVIGYFLGFG

-189 KLIPIALTFF
+189 KFIPILLTFF

-211 FVIPIFFAL
+211 FIIPIFFAL

-233 NIFAIIII
+233 NILAIIIL

-247 TNKAVE
+247 SNKAVE
-253 LYEERFGL
+253 LYEKRFGL
-261 NITKSI
+261 NISKSI
-267 AAAERVGGLYDNK
+267 AAAERVGGLYDNQ

-296 NIQMEESLDGF
+296 NIQMEESWKGF
-307 NSTFFGISLAGQNIF
+307 NSTIFGISLAGQNIF

-339 DFFFKYGIVGTIL
+339 DFFFKYGIIGTVL
-352 FVLILFKN
+352 FTMILFKN
-360 YRLYVSK
+360 YNLYISK
-367 IFNRDGLVFTLFFL
+367 IFSRDGLVFTLFFL

-405 ISGNNNQ
+405 ISGKNNQ
-412 DGLIINK
+412 NDSN
-419 D
+419 

>member
-1 MIRLSIIIKY
+1 MIRLSAIIKY
-11 YLYSFLLLD
+11 YLYFFLLID
-20 ALSGFMRIYS
+20 AFSGFIRIYS
-30 GITNPL
+30 GITNPI

-49 LLFFYY
+49 LLLYYY
-55 LVKLKNKKLFI
+55 LIQLKKRKLFI
-66 DEILA
+66 DEFLA
-71 MMIFAYFIFNLILNY
+71 LVIFTYFIFNLFLNY

-91 TRMIIENIPYILRQ
+91 SRMIIENIPYILRQ
-105 QFLIFLLVYLRN
+105 QFLIFLLVYIRN
-117 RFIFSETLIKK
+117 RLTFSDALVKK
-128 VVMINFSIL
+128 VIMINFSIL
-137 TLNLMIGYFLGFG
+137 TINLVIGYFLGFG

-189 KLIPIALTFF
+189 KLIPILLTFF

-211 FVIPIFFAL
+211 FIIPIFFAL

-233 NIFAIIII
+233 NILTIIIL

-247 TNKAVE
+247 SNKALE
-253 LYEERFGL
+253 LYEKRFGL
-261 NITKSI
+261 NISKSI
-267 AAAERVGGLYDNK
+267 AAAERVGGLYDNQ

-296 NIQMEESLDGF
+296 NIQMEESWKGF
-307 NSTFFGISLAGQNIF
+307 NSTIFGISLAGQNIF

-339 DFFFKYGIVGTIL
+339 DFFFKYGIIGTVL
-352 FVLILFKN
+352 FTMILFKN
-360 YRLYVSK
+360 YNLYISK
-367 IFNRDGLVFTLFFL
+367 VFNRDGLVFLLFFL

-405 ISGNNNQ
+405 ISRKNNQ
-412 DGLIINK
+412 V
-419 D
+419 

>member
-1 MIRLSIIIKY
+1 MIRLSVIIKY
-11 YLYSFLLLD
+11 YLYFFLLID
-20 ALSGFMRIYS
+20 AFSGFIRIYS
-30 GITNPL
+30 GITNPI

-49 LLFFYY
+49 LLLYYY
-55 LVKLKNKKLFI
+55 LIQLKKRKLFI
-66 DEILA
+66 DEFLTLI
-71 MMIFAYFIFNLILNY
+71 IFAYFIFNLFLNY

-91 TRMIIENIPYILRQ
+91 SRMIIENIPYILRQ
-105 QFLIFLLVYLRN
+105 QFLIFLLVYIRN
-117 RFIFSETLIKK
+117 RLTFSDALVKK
-128 VVMINFSIL
+128 VIMINFSVL
-137 TLNLMIGYFLGFG
+137 TLNLVIGYFLGFG

-189 KLIPIALTFF
+189 KLIPILLTFF

-211 FVIPIFFAL
+211 FIIPIFFAL

-233 NIFAIIII
+233 NILAIIIL

-247 TNKAVE
+247 SNKAVE
-253 LYEERFGL
+253 LYEKRFGL
-261 NITKSI
+261 NISKSI
-267 AAAERVGGLYDNK
+267 AAAERVGGLYDNQ

-296 NIQMEESLDGF
+296 NIQMEESWKGF
-307 NSTFFGISLAGQNIF
+307 NSTIFGISLAGQNIF

-339 DFFFKYGIVGTIL
+339 DFFFKYGIIGTVL
-352 FVLILFKN
+352 FTMILFKN
-360 YRLYVSK
+360 YKLYISK
-367 IFNRDGLVFTLFFL
+367 IFSRDGLVFTLFFL

-405 ISGNNNQ
+405 ISGKNNQ
-412 DGLIINK
+412 NDSN
-419 D
+419 

>member
-1 MIRLSIIIKY
+1 MIRLSVIIKY
-11 YLYSFLLLD
+11 YLYFFLLID
-20 ALSGFMRIYS
+20 AFSGFIRIYS
-30 GITNPL
+30 GITNPI

-49 LLFFYY
+49 LLLYYY
-55 LVKLKNKKLFI
+55 LIQLKKRKLFI
-66 DEILA
+66 DEFLA
-71 MMIFAYFIFNLILNY
+71 LIIFAYFIFNLFLNY
-86 TIMPS
+86 TILPS
-91 TRMIIENIPYILRQ
+91 SRMIIENIPYILRQ
-105 QFLIFLLVYLRN
+105 QFLIFLLVYIRN
-117 RFIFSETLIKK
+117 RLTFSDALVKK
-128 VVMINFSIL
+128 VIMINFSVL
-137 TLNLMIGYFLGFG
+137 TLNLVIGYFLGFG

-189 KLIPIALTFF
+189 KFIPILLTFF

-211 FVIPIFFAL
+211 FIIPIFFAL

-233 NIFAIIII
+233 NILAIIIL

-247 TNKAVE
+247 SNKAVE
-253 LYEERFGL
+253 LYEKRFGL
-261 NITKSI
+261 NISKSI
-267 AAAERVGGLYDNK
+267 AAAERVGGLYDNQ

-296 NIQMEESLDGF
+296 NIQMEESLKGF
-307 NSTFFGISLAGQNIF
+307 NSTIFGISLAGQNIF

-339 DFFFKYGIVGTIL
+339 DFFFKYGIIGTVL
-352 FVLILFKN
+352 FTMILFKN
-360 YRLYVSK
+360 YNLYISK
-367 IFNRDGLVFTLFFL
+367 IFSRDGLVFTLFFL

-405 ISGNNNQ
+405 ISGKNNQ
-412 DGLIINK
+412 NDSN
-419 D
+419 

>member
-1 MIRLSIIIKY
+1 MIRLSAIIKY
-11 YLYSFLLLD
+11 YLYFFLLID
-20 ALSGFMRIYS
+20 AFSGFIRIYS
-30 GITNPL
+30 GITNPI

-49 LLFFYY
+49 LLLYYY
-55 LVKLKNKKLFI
+55 LIQLKKRKLFI
-66 DEILA
+66 DEFLA
-71 MMIFAYFIFNLILNY
+71 LIIFAYFIFNLFLNY

-91 TRMIIENIPYILRQ
+91 SRMIIENIPYILRQ
-105 QFLIFLLVYLRN
+105 QFLIFLLVYIRN
-117 RFIFSETLIKK
+117 RLTFSDVLVKK
-128 VVMINFSIL
+128 VIMINFSVL
-137 TLNLMIGYFLGFG
+137 TLNLVIGYFLGFG

-189 KLIPIALTFF
+189 KFIPILLTFF

-211 FVIPIFFAL
+211 FIIPIFFAL

-233 NIFAIIII
+233 NILAIIIL

-247 TNKAVE
+247 SNKAVE
-253 LYEERFGL
+253 LYEKRFGL
-261 NITKSI
+261 NISKSI
-267 AAAERVGGLYDNK
+267 AAAERVGGLYDNQ

-296 NIQMEESLDGF
+296 NIQMEESWKGF
-307 NSTFFGISLAGQNIF
+307 NSTIFGISLAGQNIF

-339 DFFFKYGIVGTIL
+339 DFFFKYGIIGTVL
-352 FVLILFKN
+352 FTMILFKN
-360 YRLYVSK
+360 YNLYISK
-367 IFNRDGLVFTLFFL
+367 IFSRDGLVFTLFFL

-405 ISGNNNQ
+405 ISGKNNQ
-412 DGLIINK
+412 NDSN
-419 D
+419 